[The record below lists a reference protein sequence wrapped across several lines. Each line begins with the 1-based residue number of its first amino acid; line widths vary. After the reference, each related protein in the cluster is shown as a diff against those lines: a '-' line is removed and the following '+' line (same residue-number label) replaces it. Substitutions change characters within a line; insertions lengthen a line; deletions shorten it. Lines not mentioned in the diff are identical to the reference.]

1 MNSVIVETV
10 DVVQVVGTVDSEM
23 EIVDFEQ
30 SFVGT
35 VVAEVEID
43 EDDLDLIRIDHGVVM
58 DQDAEMEC
66 YAEHGQVIEIAVLL
80 VWEHVV
86 LDFQPK
92 FVDFELEDY

>member
-1 MNSVIVETV
+1 VNSVIVGTV

-23 EIVDFEQ
+23 GIVDFEQ

-43 EDDLDLIRIDHGVVM
+43 EDDLDSARIDHGAAM
-58 DQDAEMEC
+58 DQDAETEC
-66 YAEHGQVIEIAVLL
+66 CAEHDQVIEIAVLL